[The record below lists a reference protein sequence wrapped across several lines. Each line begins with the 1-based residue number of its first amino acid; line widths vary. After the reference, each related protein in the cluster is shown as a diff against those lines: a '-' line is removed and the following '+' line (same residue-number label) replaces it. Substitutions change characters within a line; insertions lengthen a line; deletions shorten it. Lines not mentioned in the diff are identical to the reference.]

1 MDWKFFSPGLQRI
14 RQSQL
19 RGPKRV
25 TINYW
30 WLPTIWKSGGR
41 RHQMCGRGL
50 SLPSQKQC
58 SNLAVMHFC
67 LIDCFDAVFFF
78 SPILFLRE
86 HGCHPP
92 LTSLDEENLVGF
104 QLHPARTFRRS
115 FDGKKSHWRPQGPH
129 WPPFIYQH
137 ITLHF
142 WFLARNEWGG
152 KVTCEWHTVCT
163 WTYVLYEVCVSAG
176 WCFYF
181 VCEAAMKGGAQG
193 PTNHMRGPLIC
204 IINCWH

>member
-67 LIDCFDAVFFF
+67 LIDCFDAVFFPPHF
-78 SPILFLRE
+78 VSEGAWMPPPTHYPWWGELGGLSASPSKNLPEVLWWQEKPLETSGASLASIYISAHNTAFLIPHKKWVRRKSNVWMAYCVYVNVCAIWSMCVCRVVLLF
-86 HGCHPP
+86 C
-92 LTSLDEENLVGF
+92 
-104 QLHPARTFRRS
+104 
-115 FDGKKSHWRPQGPH
+115 
-129 WPPFIYQH
+129 
-137 ITLHF
+137 
-142 WFLARNEWGG
+142 
-152 KVTCEWHTVCT
+152 
-163 WTYVLYEVCVSAG
+163 VCVRLQ
-176 WCFYF
+176 W
-181 VCEAAMKGGAQG
+181 KGEPRDPQTTWGV
-193 PTNHMRGPLIC
+193 P
-204 IINCWH
+204 

>member
-1 MDWKFFSPGLQRI
+1 MASHHLKI
-14 RQSQL
+14 
-19 RGPKRV
+19 RGPQTSDVWKGPV
-25 TINYW
+25 ITITETMLEFGCHAFLPN
-30 WLPTIWKSGGR
+30 WLFW
-41 RHQMCGRGL
+41 
-50 SLPSQKQC
+50 C
-58 SNLAVMHFC
+58 S
-67 LIDCFDAVFFF
+67 FFF

-181 VCEAAMKGGAQG
+181 VCVCVWGCNE
-193 PTNHMRGPLIC
+193 RGSPGTHKPHEGSPNLH
-204 IINCWH
+204 N